1 MGDIIHQNGV
11 VAHGT
16 SPASLL
22 GHPGEAA
29 AAMDLEHKECCAER
43 EALGAKTDFRFAEY
57 YRHQEQFL
65 FEVIRLGQLPMRNL
79 IELGPGAGRI
89 TRYLTE
95 LYPSVRISTVDPNVE
110 PNQSAQGCVEAS
122 RFEPDIL
129 NSNAQA
135 PSRKFDV
142 ALAVEVFQG
151 QTRTRVRSLVDIL
164 AAVSRHIISI
174 DWSEPWPWKI
184 PDGLW
189 CHEYQSLYAEA
200 GLNCATFLLP
210 EKTGGLQQKL
220 FVASRRMTPE
230 MVRLMDKAEEDFGG
244 Y

>member
-1 MGDIIHQNGV
+1 M
-11 VAHGT
+11 
-16 SPASLL
+16 
-22 GHPGEAA
+22 
-29 AAMDLEHKECCAER
+29 
-43 EALGAKTDFRFAEY
+43 TDCRFAEY

-65 FEVIRLGQLPMRNL
+65 FDVILLGQLPMRNL
-79 IELGPGAGRI
+79 LELGPGAGRI

-95 LYPSVRISTVDPNVE
+95 RYPAARISTVDPNVE
-110 PNQSAQGCVEAS
+110 PKQSAQGSVEAS
-122 RFEPDIL
+122 RFGLEPDIL
-129 NSNAQA
+129 KPDAQA
-135 PSRKFDV
+135 RSRKFDV
-142 ALAVEVFQG
+142 AIAVEVFQG
-151 QTRTRVRSLVDIL
+151 QTRTRVRSLVEIL

-174 DWSEPWPWKI
+174 DWSEPWPWKT